1 MDFYFKYDYFTYPCE
16 APQYCTCR
24 EHAREL
30 QNVLCRGRE
39 PESGGGGSSTLFVIN
54 FMSTSTVTKSEDS
67 QFTYVFPCF
76 LVETFR
82 YFIPR
87 VVSF

>member
-1 MDFYFKYDYFTYPCE
+1 MGE
-16 APQYCTCR
+16 W
-24 EHAREL
+24 ES
-30 QNVLCRGRE
+30 E
-39 PESGGGGSSTLFVIN
+39 PESREAPLGRLQN
-54 FMSTSTVTKSEDS
+54 FMPTSTVTKSEDS